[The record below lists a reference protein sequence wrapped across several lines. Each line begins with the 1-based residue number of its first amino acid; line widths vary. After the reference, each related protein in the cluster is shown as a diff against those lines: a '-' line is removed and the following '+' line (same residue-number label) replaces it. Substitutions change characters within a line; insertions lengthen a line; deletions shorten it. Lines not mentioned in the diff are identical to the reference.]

1 MTAESSLPA
10 LSEAQLEIM
19 QIVWERGGATVGEVW
34 KELDARR
41 TLARNTV
48 LTLMD
53 RLVQKGW
60 LSRKPHAQAFQYRAT
75 VPRERALGGVVRR
88 LVDTAFGGSAEG
100 LVMTLIDS
108 GGLSAEEAARIRK
121 LIDAA
126 RRKPS

>member
-1 MTAESSLPA
+1 MTSESSLPA

-60 LSRKPHAQAFQYRAT
+60 LSRKPQGQAFQYRAT

-108 GGLSAEEAARIRK
+108 GGLSADEAARIRK

>member
-1 MTAESSLPA
+1 MPSESSLPA

-60 LSRKPHAQAFQYRAT
+60 LSRKAQGQAFQYRAT